1 MYMDDFKVKELIR
14 EEQSN
19 YDMSMLK
26 LTQSI
31 TDSRSN
37 IFGLLL
43 FIAVFV
49 ILVPWLIIRSGR
61 LELLIPYFPN
71 VDMIATAISYNGG
84 PDIFGSLKNVWL
96 YLYDSRTTQGY
107 MSKMLINYF
116 SLIGATGVIAYKSH
130 TFKDWKRG
138 WSLGF
143 IMMIMTY
150 LAPNDLIIKLQEKCE
165 DKLKEYELSNNE
177 RYMLIMLL
185 GMLLVVFIILLES
198 YIIEGH
204 HLNITKFI
212 KGIL

>member
-1 MYMDDFKVKELIR
+1 MDDYNVKNIIR
-14 EEQSN
+14 EEQNN
-19 YDMSMLK
+19 YEISMLK
-26 LTQSI
+26 LTQRI

-43 FIAVFV
+43 FIVVFV

-71 VDMIATAISYNGG
+71 IDMIAKAISYNGG

-116 SLIGATGVIAYKSH
+116 ALIGATGVIAYKSH

-150 LAPNDLIIKLQEKCE
+150 LAPNDLISKLQEKGDE
-165 DKLKEYELSNNE
+165 KLKEYELSNNE

-185 GMLLVVFIILLES
+185 GLLLVVLIILLES

-204 HLNITKFI
+204 HLNITKII
-212 KGIL
+212 KGLL

>member
-1 MYMDDFKVKELIR
+1 MDDFKVKEMIR
-14 EEQSN
+14 EEQNN

-43 FIAVFV
+43 FIVVFV

-107 MSKMLINYF
+107 ISKMLINYF
-116 SLIGATGVIAYKSH
+116 ALIGATGVITYKSH
-130 TFKDWKRG
+130 IYKDWVRG
-138 WSLGF
+138 WSLAF

-150 LAPNDLIIKLQEKCE
+150 LAPNDLINKLQEKSDE
-165 DKLKEYELSNNE
+165 KLKEYELTNNE
-177 RYMLIMLL
+177 RYMIIMLVGL
-185 GMLLVVFIILLES
+185 LLVVLIILIES
-198 YIIEGH
+198 YIIEYH
-204 HLNITKFI
+204 NLNITKLI
-212 KGIL
+212 KGCY